1 MLKSFSISTTST
13 KLMTWPRQNGR
24 SFIPLK
30 ITVCM
35 RETPYL
41 LCVMLITM
49 TKSHK
54 TNFYGATVKGQFK
67 RSKVKVKDNLSQTTD
82 NALMKPK
89 ATSLIL
95 IAQTMTS
102 WRNPNSL
109 SSMLLSCLKRTGQWM
124 SSMRLM
130 IRTKMEICQLKNSES
145 STVPMFITRKN
156 LSIST
161 VQMTKSLTSTFASAS
176 L

>member
-1 MLKSFSISTTST
+1 
-13 KLMTWPRQNGR
+13 MTWPRQNGR
-24 SFIPLK
+24 SFTPLN
-30 ITVCM
+30 ITVRM

-41 LCVMLITM
+41 LCVMLTTM

-54 TNFYGATVKGQFK
+54 TNFYGATVKDQFK
-67 RSKVKVKDNLSQTTD
+67 RNKVRVKDNQGQTTD
-82 NALMKPK
+82 SALMKPK
-89 ATSLIL
+89 TTSLIL

-102 WRNPNSL
+102 WRNQNSL
-109 SSMLLSCLKRTGQWM
+109 SSMLRSCLKKTGQWM

-130 IRTKMEICQLKNSES
+130 IRTKMEICQLKNLES

-161 VQMTKSLTSTFASAS
+161 VQMTKSLTSIFASVS

>member
-1 MLKSFSISTTST
+1 
-13 KLMTWPRQNGR
+13 MTWLRQNGR
-24 SFIPLK
+24 SITPLN
-30 ITVCM
+30 TTGHM
-35 RETPYL
+35 RETPCL
-41 LCVMLITM
+41 LCVMSTIM
-49 TKSHK
+49 TKFHK
-54 TNFYGATVKGQFK
+54 ANLCSATAMDQFK
-67 RSKVKVKDNLSQTTD
+67 RSKVKTMD

-95 IAQTMTS
+95 TAQTMTS
-102 WRNPNSL
+102 WRNQNSL
-109 SSMLLSCLKRTGQWM
+109 SSMLHSCLKRIGQWM

-161 VQMTKSLTSTFASAS
+161 VQMSKSLTSIFANV
-176 L
+176 LH